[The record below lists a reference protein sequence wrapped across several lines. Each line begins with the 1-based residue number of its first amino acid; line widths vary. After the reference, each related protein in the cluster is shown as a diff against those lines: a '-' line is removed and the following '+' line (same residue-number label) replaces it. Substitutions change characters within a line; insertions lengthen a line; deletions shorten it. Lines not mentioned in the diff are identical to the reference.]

1 MGAINLEKIIFTP
14 LNLAEA
20 EGGIVMHA
28 MKKNDIGYAGFGE
41 AYFSIVSYG
50 SVKAWKKH
58 KKMTMNLIV
67 PSGLVRF
74 VFYSEASDK
83 LLVKEIGAQ
92 NYQRITVPPGVW
104 FGFKG
109 ISQGLNL
116 VLNVANITHNPKEVE
131 RAPRDFIKYDWK

>member
-14 LNLAEA
+14 LNLFEA
-20 EGGIVMHA
+20 EGGKVMHA
-28 MKKNDIGYAGFGE
+28 IKKNDIGYAGFGE
-41 AYFSIVSYG
+41 AYFSIVSCG

-58 KKMTMNLIV
+58 KEMTMNLIV

-74 VFYSEASDK
+74 VFYSESSDK
-83 LLVKEIGAQ
+83 LLVKDIGVQ

-116 VLNVANITHNPKEVE
+116 VLNVANITHNPKEIE